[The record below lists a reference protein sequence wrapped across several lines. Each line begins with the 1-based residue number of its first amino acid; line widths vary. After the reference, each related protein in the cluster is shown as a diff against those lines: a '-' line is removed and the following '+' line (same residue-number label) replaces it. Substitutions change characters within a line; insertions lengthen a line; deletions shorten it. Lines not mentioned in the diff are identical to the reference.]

1 VCHDCETDLVSG
13 AVAYAPELLDEAA
26 KGNILIC
33 CSQPVRD
40 AVIDV

>member
-1 VCHDCETDLVSG
+1 LVSG
-13 AVAYAPELLDEAA
+13 AVAYAPEPVDEAA

-40 AVIDV
+40 AVIDL